1 MIFSH
6 FDPEAVWNLEHE
18 NKRMLASLAVVCRDF
33 HQPAVRILWRTL
45 DTIFPLLELL
55 STFVKVRTM
64 ERGYGGSE
72 DLYVSNPSHSAVL
85 V

>member
-6 FDPEAVWNLEHE
+6 FDPEAVWNLERE
-18 NKRMLASLAVVCRDF
+18 NKRMLVSLAVVCRDF
-33 HQPAVRILWRTL
+33 HQPGVRFLWRTL

-55 STFVKVRTM
+55 STFVKVRTT

-72 DLYVSNPSHSAVL
+72 DLYVSNPSHSEVL